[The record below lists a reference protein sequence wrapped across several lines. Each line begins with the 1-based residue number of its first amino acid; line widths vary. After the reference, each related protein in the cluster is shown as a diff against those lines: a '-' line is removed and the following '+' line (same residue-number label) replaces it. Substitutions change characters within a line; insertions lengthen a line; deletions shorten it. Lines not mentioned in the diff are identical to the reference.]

1 MEGERNTLGERS
13 TLNAPRLFLGLVV
26 VTLGLIALLDNLGV
40 IQVESAW
47 RFWPLFLIAIGTARL
62 LRPAGNPGRF
72 TGFILVAIGLWFLL
86 QNLGVMPF
94 RLIHFWPVL
103 IVLVGLRLVWG
114 GLQQRAREGAPS
126 ESAARVSSFAML
138 GGTEHRSSAAD
149 FRGGDVTAVLGGSK
163 IDLRNASLKS
173 GDAVIDCFAMW
184 GGIEIIVPRTWTV
197 SVQGTPILGA
207 FEDKTEQHPETA
219 GPRLVIRGVVI
230 MGGVEI
236 KN

>member
-1 MEGERNTLGERS
+1 MDGERS

-47 RFWPLFLIAIGTARL
+47 RFWPLFLIAFGTARL
-62 LRPAGNPGRF
+62 LRPAGCPGRW
-72 TGFILVAIGLWFLL
+72 TGFMLVIIGLWLLL
-86 QNLGVMPF
+86 QNLGLMPY

-114 GLQQRAREGAPS
+114 GMTQRAREAAAS
-126 ESAARVSSFAML
+126 ATDSAARISSFAML
-138 GGTEHRSSAAD
+138 GGSEHKSTAVD
-149 FRGGDVTAVLGGSK
+149 FRGGDVTAILGGSK
-163 IDLRNASLKS
+163 IDLRNAGLKS
-173 GDAVIDCFAMW
+173 GDAVIDTFAMW
-184 GGIEIIVPRTWTV
+184 GGIEIIVPRTWSV

-207 FEDKTEQHPETA
+207 YEDKTDQHPDSG
-219 GPRLVIRGVVI
+219 GPRLVVRGVVI

>member
-1 MEGERNTLGERS
+1 MEQERS

-47 RFWPLFLIAIGTARL
+47 RFWPLFLIAFGTARL
-62 LRPAGNPGRF
+62 LRPAGCPGRW
-72 TGFILVAIGLWFLL
+72 TGFMLVIIGLWLLL
-86 QNLGVMPF
+86 QNLGAMPY

-103 IVLVGLRLVWG
+103 IVLLGLRLVWG
-114 GLQQRAREGAPS
+114 GMRQRAREAAPS
-126 ESAARVSSFAML
+126 EGAARLSAFAML
-138 GGTEHRSSAAD
+138 GGTEQRSNAAD
-149 FRGGDVTAVLGGSK
+149 FRGGDVTAILGGAK
-163 IDLRNASLKS
+163 IDLRNASIKS
-173 GDAVIDCFAMW
+173 GDAVIDTFAMW
-184 GGIEIIVPRTWTV
+184 GGIEIIVPRGWSV

-207 FEDKTEQHPETA
+207 YEDKSEQHPETA
-219 GPRLVIRGVVI
+219 GGPRLVVRGVVV

>member
-72 TGFILVAIGLWFLL
+72 TGFLLVGIGLFFLL

-94 RLIHFWPVL
+94 RLVHLWPVL

-114 GLQQRAREGAPS
+114 GLQQRAREAAPS
-126 ESAARVSSFAML
+126 ESAARLSSFAML
-138 GGTEHRSSAAD
+138 GGTEHRSNSAD
-149 FRGGDVTAVLGGSK
+149 FRGGDITAVLGGSK
-163 IDLRNASLKS
+163 VDLRNAALKS
-173 GDAVIDCFAMW
+173 GDAVIDVFALW

-197 SVQGTPILGA
+197 AVQGTPILGA
-207 FEDKTEQHPETA
+207 FEDKSDQHPESA